1 MSHKLDR
8 KMSKKEF
15 TKNDKK
21 YETNKTC
28 PYCVKKEKIVMLV
41 KNPKFEISAVSPKQ
55 YPKNH
60 LPEIVLVGKS
70 NVGKSSFVNT
80 MINRK
85 KLARTSSEPGK
96 TRQINFYNIDD
107 TFYFVD
113 LPGYGYSKM
122 SKKEQAQVGK
132 FIEEYLFNRKEI
144 SLIIFLIDIR
154 HSPSANDKLM
164 YNYIISSG
172 LPFLILANKA
182 DKIAITKVE
191 QAVLDLQKQINP
203 IGDITTLPF
212 SSERKIYKDEVW
224 KVIEQYIV

>member
-1 MSHKLDR
+1 
-8 KMSKKEF
+8 
-15 TKNDKK
+15 
-21 YETNKTC
+21 
-28 PYCVKKEKIVMLV
+28 MLV

-55 YPKNH
+55 YPKQG

-96 TRQINFYNIDD
+96 TRQINFYNIDE

-122 SKKEQAQVGK
+122 SKKEQEQVGK

-144 SLIIFLIDIR
+144 ALIIFLVDIR
-154 HSPSANDKLM
+154 HKPTDNDKLM

-172 LPFLILANKA
+172 LPFIILANKA
-182 DKIAITKVE
+182 DKIAITKVDG
-191 QAVLDLQKQINP
+191 AVSELQKHINP

-212 SSERKIYKDEVW
+212 SSERKIYKDTVW
-224 KVIEQYIV
+224 DIIDEYIK

>member
-1 MSHKLDR
+1 M
-8 KMSKKEF
+8 
-15 TKNDKK
+15 
-21 YETNKTC
+21 
-28 PYCVKKEKIVMLV
+28 IV
-41 KNPKFEISAVSPKQ
+41 KNPQFEISAVSPKQ
-55 YPKNH
+55 YPKNE

-96 TRQINFYNIDD
+96 TRQINFYNIDN

-122 SKKEQAQVGK
+122 SKKEQEQVGK

-144 SLIIFLIDIR
+144 ALIIFLIDIR

-164 YNYIISSG
+164 YNYVISSG
-172 LPFLILANKA
+172 LPFIILANKA
-182 DKIAITKVE
+182 DKIAITKVDN
-191 QAVLDLQKQINP
+191 AVTELQKQINP
-203 IGDITTLPF
+203 IGDIITLPF

-224 KVIEQYIV
+224 KIIDEYIK